1 MEDSNLM
8 DLSHRIN
15 ERLKKL
21 GDKFIDIK
29 FTSTSYVNHTD
40 DSNTIYS
47 VLIIYDENEN
57 DNTNPWNSK
66 EDVTE

>member
-1 MEDSNLM
+1 MN

-15 ERLKKL
+15 ECLENIEKS

-29 FTSTSYVNHTD
+29 LTSTSYVNHND
-40 DSNTIYS
+40 DSNTLYS

-66 EDVTE
+66 EDDTE